1 MTTPKIGALR
11 RTQAKGNSTT
21 KICSLCTLLL
31 IKTSSLLTLKSTV
44 VEYSVE
50 KLTKVER
57 QSLKRGREEGEKR
70 ARRGIVIM
78 NGTRESAILKSG
90 IREIVTLTN
99 REPRWPLTR
108 IYEEIDPLSHE
119 KRQVRK
125 LLSIQE
131 AVGPL
136 SDTLQ

>member
-1 MTTPKIGALR
+1 MTTSKVRALT

-70 ARRGIVIM
+70 DFIM

-119 KRQVRK
+119 KRQVRN

-131 AVGPL
+131 VVGPL

>member
-1 MTTPKIGALR
+1 MQNIR
-11 RTQAKGNSTT
+11 
-21 KICSLCTLLL
+21 TLLL
-31 IKTSSLLTLKSTV
+31 IKTSSLLTLKWTV
-44 VEYSVE
+44 VEYLVE
-50 KLTKVER
+50 KLTKVEL
-57 QSLKRGREEGEKR
+57 QTLKRGREEGEK
-70 ARRGIVIM
+70 
-78 NGTRESAILKSG
+78 RESAILKSG

-108 IYEEIDPLSHE
+108 IYEEIDPLSNE